1 MDEGAMRDVASHALK
16 RSMRGALTATAV
28 ATAVTVSSAPAMADP
43 DLPDNRSDAVEQLQE
58 LSRKAEKLTEKY
70 KRAKDDHEARLADLE
85 KAKKRAAEA
94 EKTLQQ
100 AHTKEER
107 FRGKV
112 DELTKSVYQGS
123 RMNQISALLSS
134 ESPDAFLDRAS
145 ILDELA
151 RDKQNAVSELS
162 EATQQAESAKK
173 SAQQAKEQAAK
184 AEADAK
190 KLQDEIA
197 EKKAAMEDR
206 IAEVEEQL
214 AELTAEE
221 EQSYTGGG
229 ETNYEYA
236 GGAGSASGA
245 VQAALGKQGSPY
257 VYGADGPS
265 QFDCSGLMYWAY
277 AQAGVDLPRSSS
289 AQAQVG
295 QPISASQLQP
305 GDLIFYYSPVSH
317 VSMYVGN
324 GKAVHAPTSGQVV
337 KVVPYGDIAPI
348 NRMRRVVG

>member
-1 MDEGAMRDVASHALK
+1 MRDVASHGLK

-28 ATAVTVSSAPAMADP
+28 ATAVTVSSAPAIADP

-85 KAKKRAAEA
+85 KAKEEAARA
-94 EKTLQQ
+94 EKAVEQ

-112 DELTKSVYQGS
+112 DELTRSVYQGS
-123 RMNQISALLSS
+123 RMNQLSALLSS

-151 RDKQNAVSELS
+151 RDKQNAVSEFS
-162 EATQQAESAKK
+162 EATQRAEEARKRAEEARK
-173 SAQQAKEQAAK
+173 RAAQ

-190 KLQDEIA
+190 KIQDEIA

-206 IAEVEEQL
+206 IAEVEEKL
-214 AELTAEE
+214 EELTAEQ
-221 EQSYTGGG
+221 EQAYQGGG
-229 ETNYEYA
+229 ETDYEYA

-245 VQAALGKQGSPY
+245 VQAALSKQGSPY
-257 VYGADGPS
+257 VYGAEGPS

-277 AQAGVDLPRSSS
+277 AQTGVDLPRSSS

-295 QPISASQLQP
+295 QPISASQLRP

-337 KVVPYGDIAPI
+337 KVVPYDDIAPI